1 VKRPEVGR
9 RGEQLARSLLKKR
22 GYRIVE
28 SNARGRYGEIDI
40 VARVKG
46 CLVFVEVRS
55 RTSTEFGTPEE
66 SVTRKKRQKLITCA
80 LDYVTSHDNPEN
92 QVWRIDVVAIEMDE
106 HGIQTRAE
114 VIENAVPIS

>member
-1 VKRPEVGR
+1 VKRLEVGR

>member
-1 VKRPEVGR
+1 VKPSEVGR
-9 RGEQLARSLLKKR
+9 RGEQLACSLLKKR

-28 SNARGRYGEIDI
+28 TNARGHYGEIDI

-66 SVTRKKRQKLITCA
+66 SVTRQKRRKLITCA
-80 LDYVTSHDNPEN
+80 LDYVTSHDKPED

-106 HGIQTRAE
+106 HGVQTRAE

>member
-1 VKRPEVGR
+1 MKPSEVGR
-9 RGEQLARSLLKKR
+9 RGEQLACSLLKKR

-28 SNARGRYGEIDI
+28 TNARGHYGEIDI
-40 VARVKG
+40 VARVRD

-66 SVTRKKRQKLITCA
+66 SVTRQKRRKLVTCA
-80 LDYVTSHDNPEN
+80 LDYVTSHDNPED

-106 HGIQTRAE
+106 HGVQTRAE

>member
-1 VKRPEVGR
+1 MKPSEVGR
-9 RGEQLARSLLKKR
+9 RGEQLACSLLKKR

-28 SNARGRYGEIDI
+28 TNARGHYGEIDI
-40 VARVKG
+40 VARVRD

-66 SVTRKKRQKLITCA
+66 SVTRQKRRKLVTCA
-80 LDYVTSHDNPEN
+80 LDYVTSHDNPED
-92 QVWRIDVVAIEMDE
+92 QVWRIDVVAIEMDKD
-106 HGIQTRAE
+106 GVQTRAE

>member
-1 VKRPEVGR
+1 MKPSEVGR
-9 RGEQLARSLLKKR
+9 RGEQLAHSLLKKR
-22 GYRIVE
+22 GYRIIE
-28 SNARGRYGEIDI
+28 SNARGHYGEIDI

-66 SVTRKKRQKLITCA
+66 SVTRRKRRKLITCA
-80 LDYVTSHDNPEN
+80 LDYVASHDNPED

-106 HGIQTRAE
+106 NGTQTRAE
-114 VIENAVPIS
+114 VIENAVPTS

>member
-1 VKRPEVGR
+1 MKPLEVGR
-9 RGEQLARSLLKKR
+9 HGELLARSLLKKR

-28 SNARGRYGEIDI
+28 SNARGHYGEIDI
-40 VARVKG
+40 VARVKD

-55 RTSTEFGTPEE
+55 RTGTEFGTPEE

-80 LDYVTSHDNPEN
+80 LDYISSHDNPED

-106 HGIQTRAE
+106 HGTQTRAE
-114 VIENAVPIS
+114 VIENAVPVS